1 MPGVWE
7 KFLSSLSVEYAE
19 DLLQQSINQQLF
31 EMLLP
36 SQFAQVLPHASAS
49 ERNDEIFSKDEVNAL
64 RYACGYVPRCL
75 LHRYEKY
82 DGDKYMT
89 FVKCLGEMA
98 VECEGT
104 VHDFLSYTR
113 EWIDRVNRGGLF
125 PLNDMTYIFFVS
137 VEKEVRAILPTH
149 MTKETDKEA
158 FQEVVINQIVESDEV
173 QFNWTL
179 VSQCIVSEED
189 AIELLRDKVSLWVT
203 ISSCL
208 PFPLP
213 ILLGRKPES
222 PWHYFCTKHTVYVY
236 TCTLHMGTMC
246 QKPLH

>member
-1 MPGVWE
+1 M
-7 KFLSSLSVEYAE
+7 
-19 DLLQQSINQQLF
+19 
-31 EMLLP
+31 
-36 SQFAQVLPHASAS
+36 
-49 ERNDEIFSKDEVNAL
+49 
-64 RYACGYVPRCL
+64 
-75 LHRYEKY
+75 
-82 DGDKYMT
+82 
-89 FVKCLGEMA
+89 
-98 VECEGT
+98 
-104 VHDFLSYTR
+104 
-113 EWIDRVNRGGLF
+113 
-125 PLNDMTYIFFVS
+125 S

-158 FQEVVINQIVESDEV
+158 FQEVVINRIVESDEV

-246 QKPLH
+246 QKPLQYKHKTLHPICSRLAIVFTSLF